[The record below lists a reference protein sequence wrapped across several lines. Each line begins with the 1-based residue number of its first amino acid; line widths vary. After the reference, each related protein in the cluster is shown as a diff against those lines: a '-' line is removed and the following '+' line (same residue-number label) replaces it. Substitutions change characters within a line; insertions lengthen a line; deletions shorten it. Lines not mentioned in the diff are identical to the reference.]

1 MTITLAVHR
10 VEHTHFVDDRTNMRE
25 QIADPCSALTVF
37 LEGVPWLNEE
47 PVKLTRFIEPPR
59 GRNGLAM
66 IGD

>member
-10 VEHTHFVDDRTNMRE
+10 VEYTHIVDDGTHVRK
-25 QIADPCSALTVF
+25 QIADPGPALTIL
-37 LEGVPWLNEE
+37 LESIPRLDQE
-47 PVKLTRFIEPPR
+47 PVELTRFIQPPR